1 MKKDKRSR
9 RDPYF
14 LCKLLNMTLAVA
26 ILLLALL
33 ILLGEIDGLWNSLV
47 FLLGIL
53 MCTLS
58 GIMELAKGKRV
69 VGYTCS
75 VFAGLLTVA
84 LIISIVQMW

>member
-14 LCKLLNMTLAVA
+14 LCKLLNMTFAVA

-47 FLLGIL
+47 FLLGLL

-75 VFAGLLTVA
+75 VFAGILTVA